1 MTITAVV
8 ILIVAVAAASA
19 TLLVQRARLAE
30 LRQSAAVASANAVT
44 AVTAEPLIDR
54 LTLVR
59 TAAWES
65 VDATHAV
72 RSSVLAQIRD
82 ERRAVAR
89 QQARKAAR
97 AASAGTPATTSP
109 AAASTQP
116 RPSGGLLIGDSV
128 SLGAESCLAQSG
140 YRVDSEVG
148 RQFTTG
154 LDHLRVAAAD
164 GLPQTVVL
172 HLGTNG
178 PFSSEGFHEAMSLV
192 GSQRRVVWVTIALPA
207 RSQYG
212 FVSELNDMIR
222 STAAQYDNA
231 RIADFARAAAANPS
245 WLAADGIHIAGP
257 GCDGFT
263 RTVNAAVTQP

>member
-109 AAASTQP
+109 AAASNEP

-212 FVSELNDMIR
+212 FVSDLNDMIR